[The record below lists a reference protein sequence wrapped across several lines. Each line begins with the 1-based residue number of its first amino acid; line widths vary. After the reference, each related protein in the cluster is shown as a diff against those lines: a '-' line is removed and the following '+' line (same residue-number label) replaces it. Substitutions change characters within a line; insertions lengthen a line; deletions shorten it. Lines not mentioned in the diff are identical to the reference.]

1 MASPSHRY
9 FAILA
14 LFAVSLKFSY
24 SQNVTIEDN
33 GWGYAGVT
41 WYGEAGGAGSTG
53 TYYYIFFLYFNSIYI
68 YVCYFSFLNNLIM
81 LLYFRIGGACGYGFA
96 VANPP
101 FYGMVSAGG
110 PSLFNNGKGC
120 GTCYQVDW
128 Y

>member
-14 LFAVSLKFSY
+14 LFAVFLKFCF
-24 SQNVTIEDN
+24 SQNVTIDDN

-53 TYYYIFFLYFNSIYI
+53 TYYYISFILFLIVS
-68 YVCYFSFLNNLIM
+68 YFSFLNSLIFNM
-81 LLYFRIGGACGYGFA
+81 LLYFRIGGACGYGLA

-120 GTCYQVDW
+120 GTCYLVRW